1 MSQRHSAVNLVVTVM
16 LVLGLVLLSLNLY
29 GLTQPLRKPGLG
41 VTDQELLRFIPDQVW
56 DYETSLSAINSLAG
70 TESDVPLPE
79 QANDVVHQ
87 SLVHVKWT
95 DVDPVAYRQLV
106 PPWENVYL
114 WAVGRFSGLPQFER
128 YHYADYRRSIER
140 GIGICGDASIVLS
153 SVLDRYSVESDIIS
167 FRGHVIVEYENPEG
181 EKLLLDP
188 DFGVVINRSL
198 NELKANPEL
207 VRPLYLEAGY
217 PRQEVDDLVSIYS
230 GDLAIFDDTYGFMA
244 KRYIFEKVTYVLK
257 WVLPPLLILPAI
269 VLWFRRRSGTGRY
282 SGFPA

>member
-41 VTDQELLRFIPDQVW
+41 VTDQELLRFVPDQVW

-70 TESDVPLPE
+70 PESDVPLAE
-79 QANDVVHQ
+79 QANNVVHQ

-153 SVLDRYSVESDIIS
+153 SVLERYNVESDIIS
-167 FRGHVIVEYENPEG
+167 FRGHVIVEYENPKG
-181 EKLLLDP
+181 QKLLLDP

-198 NELKANPEL
+198 DELKADPDIA
-207 VRPLYLEAGY
+207 RPLYLEAGY
-217 PRQEVDDLVSIYS
+217 GAQEVDDLVSIFSKDY
-230 GDLAIFDDTYGFMA
+230 ATFDDTYDFMA
-244 KRYIFEKVTYVLK
+244 KRYLFEKTTYILK
-257 WVLPPLLILPAI
+257 WLLPPLLILPAI
-269 VLWFRRRSGTGRY
+269 VLWFRRRRQGSA
-282 SGFPA
+282 S

>member
-1 MSQRHSAVNLVVTVM
+1 MTGSLRRLVLNLAAILT
-16 LVLGLVLLSLNLY
+16 LVLGLILLGLNLY

-41 VTDQELLRFIPDQVW
+41 VTDQELLRFVPGEVW
-56 DYETSLSAINSLAG
+56 DYETSLSAIDALASAEG
-70 TESDVPLPE
+70 DRPLAE

-106 PPWENVYL
+106 PPWENVFL

-153 SVLDRYSVESDIIS
+153 TVLERYSVDSDIVS
-167 FRGHVIVEYENPEG
+167 FRGHVIVEYENPQG
-181 EKLLLDP
+181 QKRLLDP

-198 NELKANPEL
+198 DELKADPEL
-207 VRPLYLEAGY
+207 VRPIYLEAGY
-217 PRQEVDDLVSIYS
+217 GAQEVDDLVSIYS
-230 GDLAIFDDTYGFMA
+230 KDHSIFDDTYGFMA
-244 KRYIFEKVTYVLK
+244 RRYLFEKTTYFLK

-269 VLWFRRRSGTGRY
+269 ARWIWRRRRGSDRR
-282 SGFPA
+282 